1 MTSPGGIRIPITAD
15 GSNFG
20 TSLRDAVLDGMRT
33 VQTELDTKPL
43 DIKIDLDMAGVISTA
58 QTELAGAD
66 LKAHVEVDLDIAGAI
81 SAAETTLAGANLT
94 ANAKV
99 DLDLNVSADQLA
111 SLAAIQTLADKTV
124 TTKVDLDLNVSA
136 DQLAAIAGVQAL
148 ADKTVNV
155 KFDLDMTDAE
165 LERLKSLGPTMRSIR
180 TLTDKDIKVKI
191 DVELSQ
197 ADLDRLKEVAPA
209 LRSIRTLGDKNIKVK
224 IDVELSQADL
234 DRLKE
239 ATPALRSIR
248 NLSDKNVRIKINLD
262 MSQADLDRLQAIAPA
277 LRTIGRL
284 TDKNITVRIDIQA
297 DEARLRA
304 IAALLRDIQ
313 SRNVRVNVDTD
324 ADGAVAKFTRLSG
337 SFSAIAGGG
346 AGVAAALAAIGGAAG
361 AAAGAVGGLVLGMA
375 ALGPAAAAIAGTA
388 AVGLSG
394 IKDAFKAAAD
404 ASDAAGDEGAARA
417 KAVAA
422 AQEQVE
428 SALDGV
434 TSARRTLTDAEEAA
448 ADATKAVTDALAD
461 ASSELDSYDAKLK
474 RSALSEDEAR
484 RALEKAQKAVA
495 TAKTPDDRIDAL
507 LRLRDAELD
516 YEEAQKANVDL
527 QDEANKAREAGVEGN
542 KKVIAARKQ
551 EADANQAVTDANTAL
566 VKAQEQVVKAQAAVA
581 EAQSQGSPK
590 ADDYAKAMAKLAPA
604 AQEFVLAGRGLMPL
618 LTDLKK
624 GVQQTGFEE
633 LGASLTDV
641 GGRVIPVVK
650 EGMTGVAGEMNIAAK
665 SFLDFIGSAR
675 GMEGIRSVFQ
685 GTVNLLEGMRAGAG
699 GFTQGILDF
708 VAAAEPAMFGFGQ
721 AIAQIG
727 GSIGQVFS
735 SAAES
740 GQLAQLFSG
749 FTTTLQGAAPLLAG
763 LVSSLITLGSAVLPE
778 LGPLLASIGGVLT
791 TIAPSL
797 GALGAEFAR
806 SLTSIMPQLGTF
818 IAALAEGLRPV
829 LPVIAQ
835 LLGAALTALTP
846 LIGPLSDIAQTVG
859 TALVGAIQAL
869 APSLGPM
876 ATAFSALVTAVAPLV
891 PLIAENLSVVL
902 QALAPALTEVA
913 TALAPVI
920 SDFATQ
926 MQPVIA
932 QLAPVLAETARIVG
946 VALADAIRQ
955 LAPSIPDLVR
965 SFSDLLLALAPLLP
979 EFARMAAELLPPLVD
994 ILVQITPQVIKLID
1008 ALTWLVQNVIIPY
1021 VIPAIRDWV
1030 DQLRLGLQTVADVI
1044 EWWRDKVTGAFT
1056 WITDT
1061 AFPALGRAW
1070 DTVQGWF
1077 DTGVERI
1084 AQKFD
1089 QLREAAAVPVRFVV
1103 NTVFNDGL
1111 RKAWNAVN
1119 QFLPGAPEI
1128 PPVTLGFATGG
1139 AVWGPGTGTSDSIP
1153 AWLSTGEHIITAAE
1167 VIRAGGQNVWY
1178 AIRDMIARGIPFTWD
1193 GGRLVQDLGRQNLDA
1208 YGAAVKS
1215 AGIGNVDPQGLF
1227 DPLLPRFR
1235 DGGAVMPWMYQLKAG
1250 HDFARAQ
1257 DGRPYQWAGPRWV
1270 GDSFD
1275 CSGFMS
1281 SIAAVIMGMNQW
1293 VRYWFTGNFSGQQ
1306 VGPQGFVHN
1315 LTDGVG
1321 MVIGVSNGG
1330 PGGGHTAGELR
1341 GIPELGIAPA
1351 RVESGGALGDVHY
1364 GRGTPVGSFQMLYG
1378 LPIGANGFFQ
1388 PSTGGSVGPSPAD
1401 QSGFVQQ
1408 QINRIFKEITDPIR
1422 AEIESRIGPPPPLWN
1437 RVPEEFL
1444 TAAQNKSVEFLA
1456 GLVGDLGGALP
1467 GVWSKA
1473 QELAGRAFDLL
1484 TPFDS
1489 GGIASGI
1496 GFMPKNVLEPE
1507 RVLDPQQTRL
1517 FEALVAALQRIAG
1530 MGSGVATVSTVAEQ
1544 QQAAQVEATQKAI
1557 AEQGE
1562 TLAETRDLIER
1573 SESSQE
1579 AVTAAQTAQLQAA
1592 LDDIAQRLGFDVLQP
1607 IIQSGMDAAVGVIQ
1621 GWLKGIGTQITA
1633 GTDRTTAAVQALPSN
1648 LDTPQQAVPF
1658 GAPGSAFDAVSAISD
1673 AVVSVANTAAQTFQR
1688 VAQDIANAAL
1698 QQKPSRVAESRGV
1711 LGKDIPGGQLV
1722 DLIVQLTG
1730 VEIEVRDTLL
1740 NTLEEIQRMRGDL
1753 IGSFD
1758 TQGRIVADTA
1768 ELMQR
1773 NESSRDLVISEQNR
1787 LNRELIK
1794 AVLKYLMTAVVI
1806 PIMTAILGAMITLAS
1821 TAIGAA
1827 IGSFIPII
1835 GTAIGAAVGAMVG
1848 AALGGVAA
1856 VFTGALAVGAA
1867 AAIDSFDS
1875 GGVAVG
1881 RGLLSKDIVE
1891 PERVLSPRQTVLF
1904 DRMVT
1909 ALETQPRGGNRTVH
1923 APITYVGAGGPRA
1936 VQAHLLELLNN

>member
-1 MTSPGGIRIPITAD
+1 VPGVTSPGGIRIPITAD
-15 GSNFG
+15 GSSFG
-20 TSLRDAVLDGMRT
+20 ASLRDAVLDGMRT
-33 VQTELDTKPL
+33 AQTELDLKPL
-43 DIKIDLDMAGVISTA
+43 EIKIDLDMAGAISLA
-58 QTELAGAD
+58 ETELAGAD
-66 LKAHVEVDLDIAGAI
+66 LKVQVDVDLDMAGAVSTATAELSGANFKVDVDVGI
-81 SAAETTLAGANLT
+81 DTATAITAAETALAGANLT
-94 ANAKV
+94 ATAKV

-111 SLAAIQTLADKTV
+111 ALAAVQNLSDKTV
-124 TTKVDLDLNVSA
+124 RVKVDLDMS
-136 DQLAAIAGVQAL
+136 QA
-148 ADKTVNV
+148 
-155 KFDLDMTDAE
+155 DLD
-165 LERLKSLGPTMRSIR
+165 RLNSITPSLRAIR
-180 TLTDKDIKVKI
+180 TLTDKDIKVKVGV
-191 DVELSQ
+191 DLSQ

-224 IDVELSQADL
+224 IDVDLSQADL

-262 MSQADLDRLQAIAPA
+262 MSQADLDRLQAIAPS
-277 LRTIGRL
+277 LRAIGRL

-324 ADGAVAKFTRLSG
+324 ADGAAAKFTRLSG
-337 SFSAIAGGG
+337 SFSVISAGA

-388 AVGLSG
+388 VVGLSG

-404 ASDAAGDEGAARA
+404 ASDAAGDEGEARA
-417 KAVAA
+417 KAVAS

-428 SALDGV
+428 SALEGV
-434 TSARRTLTDAEEAA
+434 TSARRNLTDAEEAA
-448 ADATKAVTDALAD
+448 ADATQAVTDALAD
-461 ASSELDSYDAKLK
+461 ASAELDNYDSRLRK
-474 RSALSEDEAR
+474 SALSEDEAR
-484 RALEKAQKAVA
+484 RSLEKAQKAVA

-507 LRLRDAELD
+507 LRLRRAEID
-516 YEEAQKANVDL
+516 YEDAVQSNLDL

-542 KKVIAARKQ
+542 EKVIAARKQ

-566 VKAQEQVVKAQAAVA
+566 VKAQQQVVKAQAAVA
-581 EAQSQGSPK
+581 EAQAQGSPK
-590 ADDYAKAMAKLAPA
+590 ADAYAKAMAKLAPA
-604 AQEFVLAGRGLMPL
+604 TQEFVLAGRGLMPL

-624 GVQQTGFEE
+624 GVQQTGFEG
-633 LGASLTDV
+633 LGALLTDV
-641 GGRVIPVVK
+641 SGRVIPVVK
-650 EGMTGVAGEMNIAAK
+650 EGMTGIAGEMNIAAK

-727 GSIGQVFS
+727 GSIGQVIS

-749 FTTTLQGAAPLLAG
+749 FTATLQGAAPLLAG

-778 LGPLLASIGGVLT
+778 LGPLLTSIGGVLT

-835 LLGAALTALTP
+835 LLGAALAALTP

-859 TALVGAIQAL
+859 NALVGAIQAL

-932 QLAPVLAETARIVG
+932 QLAPVLAE
-946 VALADAIRQ
+946 VAAELGLGIADALREI
-955 LAPSIPDLVR
+955 APMLPDLVR
-965 SFSDLLLALAPLLP
+965 SFTDLLIAVTPLLP
-979 EFARMAAELLPPLVD
+979 EIARLAAEILPPLVQV
-994 ILVQITPQVIKLID
+994 LVDLTPIIIKVID
-1008 ALTWLVQNVIIPY
+1008 AFTWLVEQTLPVLIT
-1021 VIPAIRDWV
+1021 AIQGASQYWQ
-1030 DQLRLGLQTVADVI
+1030 DQLNAMGDV
-1044 EWWRDKVTGAFT
+1044 VT
-1056 WITDT
+1056 WLTDT
-1061 AFPALGRAW
+1061 VFPLIGKAL

-1077 DTGVERI
+1077 ESGVEGI
-1084 AQKFD
+1084 AQKWD
-1089 QLREAAAVPVRFVV
+1089 KLKEAAAVPVRFVV
-1103 NTVFNDGL
+1103 NTVWNEGL
-1111 RKAWNAVN
+1111 LKAWNTAAG
-1119 QFLPGAPEI
+1119 FLPGIKPME
-1128 PPVTLGFATGG
+1128 PVTLGFRSGG

-1153 AWLSTGEHIITAAE
+1153 AWLSTGEHIVTAAE

-1193 GGRLVQDLGRQNLDA
+1193 GGRVVQDLGRQNLDA

-1257 DGRPYQWAGPRWV
+1257 DGRPYQWAGPRFI

-1408 QINRIFKEITDPIR
+1408 QINKIFREITDPIR
-1422 AEIESRIGPPPPLWN
+1422 GEIESRIGPPPPLWN
-1437 RVPEEFL
+1437 QVPGEFL
-1444 TAAQNKSVEFLA
+1444 TVAQEKSAEFLA
-1456 GLVGDLGGALP
+1456 GLVGDLGSALP

-1530 MGSGVATVSTVAEQ
+1530 MGSGAATVSTVAEQ

-1648 LDTPQQAVPF
+1648 LDTPQQTVPF

-1711 LGKDIPGGQLV
+1711 LGRDIPGGQLV

-1881 RGLLSKDIVE
+1881 KGLLSKDIVE